1 MEFPQYRK
9 FVIEITVGK
18 QLPDAVYLHESA
30 LEAIPTPLYE
40 YICQIQ
46 NALDIAPDEWNVVK
60 LFKRDF
66 KFSLLNYP
74 DFLEDSYPALNS
86 SITVDLTR
94 VIVRENDYSK
104 SDNPP
109 ILHRKETFIL
119 KEHPLYNEFSEIT
132 CEGEEAGLYE
142 NSKKIGFKKTWEK
155 LIKNNGYQLIDGHLK
170 NNEDV
175 VTTGNHDHDQVEI
188 QRHLTA
194 INRDSLSAPM
204 QAVARHDYLNGDFSI
219 FDYGCGRGDDLR
231 ELETHGLNVTGWD
244 PIYLPTNALQ
254 QSDIVNL
261 GYVINVIEDRNERI
275 ETLQAAYNLTDKILV
290 VSAMVAG
297 ESTINK
303 FTPYKDGVLTNR
315 KTFQKYFTQTEL
327 RNFIE
332 QALDETSVAVGPGI
346 FFIFKDKI
354 EEQLFLSERQTIRR
368 SWKQLTF
375 REPKDVSK
383 QLDEKVDKYPD
394 LFQEFWTVAQDGGRC
409 PFNDEFERTEEI
421 RRIAGS
427 HKKAFN
433 ALIKRQGKEELE
445 TAKRK
450 RIDDLMIYFAL
461 GLFERK
467 TAYSHMPSSLQRDI
481 KAFFGSYANA
491 LDSARDLLFDIANTE
506 KINQECESAFNEIGC
521 GQLNQGHSYIFH
533 KDFINKLPS
542 LLRIYV
548 GCGQIMY
555 GDFDAID
562 LIKIHITSG
571 KLSLHVYDNFE
582 HKPIPLLTER
592 IKIKFRDQD
601 IDFFDY
607 TEEYEPQPLYNKSI
621 YLSLKDERRFQ
632 QSKFDARLSSLLSL
646 RPLEY
651 GPSLSELQELL
662 QKSNT
667 TITNIIEDCKY

>member
-1 MEFPQYRK
+1 MEFPAYRK
-9 FVIEITVGK
+9 YVKDMTAGK

-40 YICQIQ
+40 YLCQIQ
-46 NALDIAPDEWNVVK
+46 KALDITPDEWNVVK

-74 DFLEDSYPALNS
+74 DFLEDSYPALS
-86 SITVDLTR
+86 SSVTVDLTR
-94 VIVRENDYSK
+94 VVVRENDYSK

-155 LIKNNGYQLIDGHLK
+155 LIKNNGYQLIEGHLK
-170 NNEDV
+170 KNEDV
-175 VTTGNHDHDQVEI
+175 VATGNHEHDQVEI

-275 ETLQAAYNLTDKILV
+275 ETLKAAYNLTNKILV

-332 QALDETSVAVGPGI
+332 QALDESSVAVGAGI

-375 REPKDVSK
+375 REPKDISK
-383 QLDEKVDKYPD
+383 QLDEKVDKYPE
-394 LFQEFWTVAQDGGRC
+394 LFQEFWTVAQDTGRC

-433 ALIKRQGKEELE
+433 ALIKRQGIEELE

-450 RIDDLMIYFAL
+450 RIDDLKIYFAL
-461 GLFERK
+461 GLFERRN
-467 TAYSHMPSSLQRDI
+467 AYSHMPSSLQRDI
-481 KAFFGSYANA
+481 KAFFGSYTNA
-491 LDSARDLLFDIANTE
+491 LDTARELLFEIANTD
-506 KINQECESAFNEIGC
+506 KINEACESAYREIGC
-521 GQLNQGHSYIFH
+521 GQLNKGHSYIFH
-533 KDFINKLPS
+533 KDFVNNLPA
-542 LLRIYV
+542 LLRVYL
-548 GCGQIMY
+548 GCGQVMY
-555 GDFDAID
+555 GDFDNID
-562 LIKIHITSG
+562 LIKIHIRSG
-571 KLSLHVYDNFE
+571 KLTLHIYDDFE
-582 HKPIPLLTER
+582 HNPLPLLKER
-592 IKIKFRDQD
+592 IKIKLRDLD

-607 TEEYEPQPLYNKSI
+607 IGEYAPQPLYYKSK
-621 YLSLKDERRFQ
+621 YLASEHGNYVKQLKFEKQLNSIIDLDESLF
-632 QSKFDARLSSLLSL
+632 
-646 RPLEY
+646 
-651 GPSLSELQELL
+651 GPSLLELNEILENNSL
-662 QKSNT
+662 
-667 TITNIIEDCKY
+667 TINNYNFVHV

>member
-9 FVIEITVGK
+9 FVKEITVGK

-30 LEAIPTPLYE
+30 LEALPTPLFNYLN
-40 YICQIQ
+40 QVQ
-46 NALDIAPDEWNVVK
+46 KALNITSNGWNVIK
-60 LFKRDF
+60 FFKRDF

-74 DFLEDSYPALNS
+74 NFLEDSYPVLNS
-86 SITVDLTR
+86 SITVDISR
-94 VIVRENDYSK
+94 EIVRENDYSK
-104 SDNPP
+104 SNNPP
-109 ILHRKETFIL
+109 IIHRKETFIL
-119 KEHPLYNEFSEIT
+119 KTHPLYNKYVEIT
-132 CEGEEAGLYE
+132 QEGEKAGLYE
-142 NSKKIGFKKTWEK
+142 NTKRIGFKNNWEA
-155 LIKNNGYQLIDGHLK
+155 LIKKKGYRLVNGRLKKINDIDINEYQEHS
-170 NNEDV
+170 
-175 VTTGNHDHDQVEI
+175 QVEI

-219 FDYGCGRGDDLR
+219 FDYGCGKGDDLR
-231 ELETHGLNVTGWD
+231 ELETHGLNVYGWD
-244 PIYLPTNALQ
+244 PNYLQNEQKRDA
-254 QSDIVNL
+254 DIVNL

-275 ETLQAAYNLTDKILV
+275 DTLKDAYKYARKLLV

-297 ESTINK
+297 EATINK
-303 FTPYKDGVLTNR
+303 FKPYKDGVLTNL

-332 QALDETSVAVGPGI
+332 QTLDESSVAVGPGI

-375 REPKDVSK
+375 REPKVVSK
-383 QLDEKVDKYPD
+383 QLDEKIDKYPE
-394 LFQEFWTVAQDGGRC
+394 LFQEFWTVTQDSGRC
-409 PFNDEFERTEEI
+409 PFNDEFERSEEI
-421 RRIAGS
+421 KRIAGS

-461 GLFERK
+461 GLFERR

-481 KAFFGSYANA
+481 KAFFSSYTNA
-491 LDSARDLLFDIANTE
+491 LDAARELLFEIANTE
-506 KINQECESAFNEIGC
+506 KINQCCESAYKEIGC

-533 KDFINKLPS
+533 KDFVNKLPS

-555 GDFDAID
+555 GDFDVID
-562 LIKIHITSG
+562 LIKIHTTSG
-571 KLSLHVYDNFE
+571 KLTLLIYDDFDN
-582 HKPIPLLTER
+582 KQLPLLRER
-592 IKIKFRDQD
+592 IKIRFRDQD

-607 TEEYEPQPLYNKSI
+607 DDEYEPQPLYNKSLFLRTNSQA
-621 YLSLKDERRFQ
+621 YLPQLQFEQNLKNLVDISQE
-632 QSKFDARLSSLLSL
+632 A
-646 RPLEY
+646 Y
-651 GPSLSELQELL
+651 GPSLTELNSILESRGLNL
-662 QKSNT
+662 DS
-667 TITNIIEDCKY
+667 IGTNI

>member
-1 MEFPQYRK
+1 MEFLLYK
-9 FVIEITVGK
+9 KYVKEMTVGK

-30 LEAIPTPLYE
+30 MEAIPLSLHD
-40 YICQIQ
+40 YICKIQ
-46 NALDIAPDEWNVVK
+46 NALDITPGEWNVIK
-60 LFKRDF
+60 FFKRDF

-74 DFLEDSYPALNS
+74 DFLEDSYPALSS

-109 ILHRKETFIL
+109 ILHRKETLIL
-119 KEHPLYNEFSEIT
+119 KEHPLYNKSLEIT
-132 CEGEEAGLYE
+132 REGEEAGLYE
-142 NSKKIGFKKTWEK
+142 NTKKIGFKKTWEK
-155 LIKNNGYQLIDGHLK
+155 LIKNNGYQLINGRLRKIDYTSDK
-170 NNEDV
+170 EDE
-175 VTTGNHDHDQVEI
+175 DPIDLEI

-204 QAVARHDYLNGDFSI
+204 QAVARHNYLNGDFSI

-231 ELETHGLNVTGWD
+231 ELETHGLNITGWD
-244 PIYLPTNALQ
+244 PIYLPTNALR

-261 GYVINVIEDRNERI
+261 GYVINVIEDRNERVN
-275 ETLQAAYNLTDKILV
+275 TLQAAYDLTNKILV

-297 ESTINK
+297 ESTISK

-315 KTFQKYFTQTEL
+315 KTFQKYYTQAEL

-375 REPKDVSK
+375 RESKDVSK
-383 QLDEKVDKYPD
+383 QLDEKVDKYPG
-394 LFQEFWTVAQDGGRC
+394 LFQEFWTIIQDIGRC
-409 PFNDEFERTEEI
+409 PFNDEFERSEEI

-427 HKKAFN
+427 HKKAFD
-433 ALIKRQGKEELE
+433 ALINRQGKEELE

-461 GLFERK
+461 GLFERR

-481 KAFFGSYANA
+481 KAFFSSYTNA
-491 LDSARDLLFDIANTE
+491 LNAARELLFEIANTE
-506 KINQECESAFNEIGC
+506 KINQCCESAYKEIGC

-533 KDFINKLPS
+533 KDFVNKLPS

-555 GDFDAID
+555 GDFDEID
-562 LIKIHITSG
+562 LIKIHTTSG
-571 KLSLHVYDNFE
+571 KLTLLIYDDFDN
-582 HKPIPLLTER
+582 KQLPLLRER
-592 IKIKFRDQD
+592 IKIRFRDQD
-601 IDFFDY
+601 IDFFEYID
-607 TEEYEPQPLYNKSI
+607 EYEPQPLYNKSL
-621 YLSLKDERRFQ
+621 YLSKSHPSY
-632 QSKFDARLSSLLSL
+632 SKQVNFEEKIRTIISFDDNGF
-646 RPLEY
+646 
-651 GPSLSELQELL
+651 GPSYSDLKNII
-662 QKSNT
+662 KSNGVT
-667 TITNIIEDCKY
+667 LDNII